1 MMKVE
6 IGDLVDIFDGS
17 SPGPAIHA
25 VGLVTA
31 VVGYKTTVLVGGA
44 FESWDISDLKT
55 MKLRKEEHEAR

>member
-6 IGDLVDIFDGS
+6 IGDLVGIFDGS
-17 SPGPAIHA
+17 SPGPAIHT

-31 VVGYKTTVLVGGA
+31 IVGYKTAVLVDGVL
-44 FESWDISDLKT
+44 ESWDISDLKT